1 MKDLVELLNQSN
13 HNTLIFQLNKPLLGS
28 FEIDLPIELRS
39 LRKGLT
45 NIKNEDQ
52 K

>member
-1 MKDLVELLNQSN
+1 MKDLVPLLNQSN

-28 FEIDLPIELRS
+28 SEIDLPIELRS
-39 LRKGLT
+39 PRKGLT
-45 NIKNEDQ
+45 NIQNEDQ